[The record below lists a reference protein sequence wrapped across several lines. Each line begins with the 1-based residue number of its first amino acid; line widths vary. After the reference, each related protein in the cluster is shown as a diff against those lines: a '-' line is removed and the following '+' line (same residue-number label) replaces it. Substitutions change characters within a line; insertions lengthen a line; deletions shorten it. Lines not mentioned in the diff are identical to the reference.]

1 MDWYYVLLIMITL
14 VFVFLLSGLPV
25 AFAFMALNFIGIY
38 IWMGGVGGFMLVV
51 PSAFNILNNFILAPI
66 PLFIIMGEILFHSG
80 AAWLVIDSL
89 DRWIGRIPGRLSI
102 LSVAAGT
109 VFAVVSGVPMGTTA
123 MLGSIFVPEMRKRG
137 YSKSMSIGPVLGGG
151 GLALIIPPSAM
162 AVILGG
168 LADVSIGHLLIASF
182 IPGLLLAGLYI
193 IYILFQ
199 AILHPDMAPK
209 YIAEREISFR
219 ERLVSLYYIIPLVGV
234 IFLVTGVI
242 FLGMATPTEAAAT
255 GALAAFILVAV
266 YRKFSR
272 NAFNKTLLGS
282 VNVTVMVMMI
292 VIGSVVFAQLL
303 AYTGCTH
310 ALARFAANLEVHPIL
325 VVIALQLVVL
335 ILGCFMDLISLTM
348 VTIPIFMPVI
358 NALGLNPVWFC
369 TMMLIN
375 LGAATLTPPF
385 GMLLFTMKGVAPAD
399 VTMGEIILASIP
411 YFMMNLV
418 VVGLVLIF
426 PSLALWLPSMMQ

>member
-1 MDWYYVLLIMITL
+1 VEWYFVLLMMVASI
-14 VFVFLLSGLPV
+14 FVFLLSGMPV
-25 AFAFMALNFIGIY
+25 AFAFMAMNFIGIY
-38 IWMGGVGGFMLVV
+38 IWMGGVSGFMLVI
-51 PSAFNILNNFILAPI
+51 PSAFNMLNNFILAPI

-137 YSKSMSIGPVLGGG
+137 YSKRMSIGPVLGGG
-151 GLALIIPPSAM
+151 GLALIIPPSGM

-168 LADVSIGHLLIASF
+168 LADVSIGHLLIAS
-182 IPGLLLAGLYI
+182 IVPGLILSGLYI
-193 IYILFQ
+193 VYILFQ
-199 AILHPDMAPK
+199 AIVHPHLAPK
-209 YIAEREISFR
+209 YVAKETSLKERVIS
-219 ERLVSLYYIIPLVGV
+219 LGYVIPLAGV
-234 IFLVTGVI
+234 VFLVTGII

-255 GALAAFILVAV
+255 GALAAFILVAI
-266 YRKFSR
+266 YRKFSW
-272 NAFNKTLLGS
+272 NAFNKTVLGS
-282 VNVTVMVMMI
+282 AQVTVMVMMI
-292 VIGSVVFAQLL
+292 IIGSVVFAQLL
-303 AYTGCTH
+303 AFTGCTH
-310 ALARFAANLEVHPIL
+310 ALARVAANLKVHPIL

-335 ILGCFMDLISLTM
+335 VLGCFMDLISLSM

-358 NALGLNPVWFC
+358 NALGLDPVWFC

-399 VTMGEIILASIP
+399 VSMGDIIVSSIP
-411 YFMMNLV
+411 YFIMNLV
-418 VVGLVLIF
+418 VIGLVLVF
-426 PSLALWLPSMMQ
+426 PSLALWLPSMMK

>member
-1 MDWYYVLLIMITL
+1 MEWYYVLLIMVASI
-14 VFVFLLSGLPV
+14 FVFLLSGMPV
-25 AFAFMALNFIGIY
+25 AFAFMAMNFIGIY
-38 IWMGGVGGFMLVV
+38 IWMGGVSGFMLVI
-51 PSAFNILNNFILAPI
+51 PSAFNMLNNFILAPI

-137 YSKSMSIGPVLGGG
+137 YSKRMSIGPVLGGG
-151 GLALIIPPSAM
+151 GLALIIPPSGM

-168 LADVSIGHLLIASF
+168 LADVSIGHLLIAS
-182 IPGLLLAGLYI
+182 IVPGLILSGLYI
-193 IYILFQ
+193 VYILFQ
-199 AILHPDMAPK
+199 AIVHPHLAPK
-209 YIAEREISFR
+209 YVAEETSLKERVIS
-219 ERLVSLYYIIPLVGV
+219 LGYIIPLAGV
-234 IFLVTGVI
+234 VFLVTGVI

-255 GALAAFILVAV
+255 GALAAFILVAI
-266 YRKFSR
+266 YRKFSW
-272 NAFNKTLLGS
+272 NAFNKTVLGS
-282 VNVTVMVMMI
+282 AQVTVMVMMI
-292 VIGSVVFAQLL
+292 IIGSVVFAQLL
-303 AYTGCTH
+303 AFTGCTH
-310 ALARFAANLEVHPIL
+310 ALARVAANLKVHPIL

-335 ILGCFMDLISLTM
+335 VLGCFMDLISLSM

-358 NALGLNPVWFC
+358 NALGLDPVWFC

-399 VTMGEIILASIP
+399 VSMGDIIVSSIP
-411 YFMMNLV
+411 YFIMNLAV
-418 VVGLVLIF
+418 IGLVLVF
-426 PSLALWLPSMMQ
+426 PSLALWLPSMMK

>member
-1 MDWYYVLLIMITL
+1 MDWYSVLLIMIAL
-14 VFVFLLSGLPV
+14 VFVFLLSGMPV
-25 AFAFMALNFIGIY
+25 AFAFMALNFVGIY

-51 PSAFNILNNFILAPI
+51 PSAFNMLNNFILAPI

-182 IPGLLLAGLYI
+182 IPGFILAGLYI
-193 IYILFQ
+193 VYILFQ
-199 AILHPDMAPK
+199 AIAHPDLAPK
-209 YIAEREISFR
+209 YIAERITFK
-219 ERLVSLYYIIPLVGV
+219 ERMTSLCYIIPLAGV

-242 FLGMATPTEAAAT
+242 FLGIATPTEAAAT
-255 GALAAFILVAV
+255 GALAAFILVAI

-272 NAFNKTLLGS
+272 NAFKKTLLGS
-282 VNVTVMVMMI
+282 VSVTVMVMMI
-292 VIGSVVFAQLL
+292 IIGSVVFAQLL

-310 ALARFAANLEVHPIL
+310 ALARVAANLKVHPIL

-335 ILGCFMDLISLTM
+335 VLGCFMDLISLTM
-348 VTIPIFMPVI
+348 VTIPIFMPVV
-358 NALGLNPVWFC
+358 NALGLDPVWFC

-399 VTMGEIILASIP
+399 VSMGDIILASIP
-411 YFMMNLV
+411 YFIMNLAV
-418 VVGLVLIF
+418 IGLVLIF
-426 PSLALWLPSMMQ
+426 PSLALWLPSLMK

>member
-1 MDWYYVLLIMITL
+1 
-14 VFVFLLSGLPV
+14 
-25 AFAFMALNFIGIY
+25 
-38 IWMGGVGGFMLVV
+38 
-51 PSAFNILNNFILAPI
+51 
-66 PLFIIMGEILFHSG
+66 MGEILFHSG

-182 IPGLLLAGLYI
+182 VPGLLLAGLYI

-209 YIAEREISFR
+209 YVAEREISFR
-219 ERLVSLYYIIPLVGV
+219 ERLISLYYIIPLVGV

-325 VVIALQLVVL
+325 IVIALQLVVL
-335 ILGCFMDLISLTM
+335 VLGCFMDLISLTM
-348 VTIPIFMPVI
+348 VTIPIFMPVV
-358 NALGLNPVWFC
+358 NTLGLNPVWFC

-399 VTMGEIILASIP
+399 VNMSDIILASFP
-411 YFMMNLV
+411 YFIMNLV
-418 VVGLVLIF
+418 VIGLVLIF
-426 PSLALWLPSMMQ
+426 PSLALFLPSQMGG

>member
-1 MDWYYVLLIMITL
+1 MEWYYVLLIMVASI
-14 VFVFLLSGLPV
+14 FVFLLSGMPV
-25 AFAFMALNFIGIY
+25 AFAFMAMNFIGIY
-38 IWMGGVGGFMLVV
+38 IWMGGVGGFMLVI
-51 PSAFNILNNFILAPI
+51 PSAFNMLNNFILAPI

-137 YSKSMSIGPVLGGG
+137 YSKRMSIGPVLGGG
-151 GLALIIPPSAM
+151 GLALIIPPSGM

-168 LADVSIGHLLIASF
+168 LADVSIGHLLIAS
-182 IPGLLLAGLYI
+182 IVPGLILSGLYI
-193 IYILFQ
+193 VYILSQ
-199 AILHPDMAPK
+199 AIVHPHLAPK
-209 YIAEREISFR
+209 YVAEETSLKERVIS
-219 ERLVSLYYIIPLVGV
+219 LGYIIPLAGV
-234 IFLVTGVI
+234 VFLVTGVI

-255 GALAAFILVAV
+255 GALAAFILVAI
-266 YRKFSR
+266 YRKFSW
-272 NAFNKTLLGS
+272 NAFNKTVLGS
-282 VNVTVMVMMI
+282 AQVTVMVMMI
-292 VIGSVVFAQLL
+292 IIGSVVFAQLL
-303 AYTGCTH
+303 AFTGCTH
-310 ALARFAANLEVHPIL
+310 ALARVAANLKVHPIL
-325 VVIALQLVVL
+325 VVIALQVVVL
-335 ILGCFMDLISLTM
+335 VLGCFMDLISLSM

-358 NALGLNPVWFC
+358 NALGLDPVWFC

-399 VTMGEIILASIP
+399 VSMGDIIISSIP
-411 YFMMNLV
+411 YFIMNLV
-418 VVGLVLIF
+418 VIGLVLVF
-426 PSLALWLPSMMQ
+426 PSLALWLPSMMK